1 MLDSLESSDLLQRR
15 GCALA
20 KTTSTPGQEIRLEKL
35 TKRYP
40 NQGKDAVKEFNLTIP
55 AGELVVFVGPS
66 GCGKT
71 TTMKMINRII
81 EPSSGDILIG
91 GRNVT
96 HTPAHELRR
105 NIGYVIQQI
114 GLFPHLTIGSNVA
127 TVPQLLGWSKE
138 DIRARVDEMLTLV
151 GLEPSEYRDR
161 YPKQLSGGQ
170 QQRVGVARAL
180 AADPAVLLMDEPFGA
195 TDPITRVRLQ
205 KEFKTLQRE
214 LKKTVVFV
222 THDFEEALLLGD
234 RIAVLSEQSHVEQY
248 GTPLEI
254 LSAPATEKVKSF
266 VGEAASVR
274 MLALISLSSLTLI
287 PGTGDG
293 PTLSGEATLREAMEQ
308 FISGQ
313 KIVNVGSQGHIT
325 FEALQAA
332 IHTARVE
339 Q

>member
-1 MLDSLESSDLLQRR
+1 MSSVH
-15 GCALA
+15 
-20 KTTSTPGQEIRLEKL
+20 GQEIKLEKL

-40 NQGKDAVKEFNLTIP
+40 NTAKDAVKEFSLTIP

-81 EPSSGDILIG
+81 EPTSGKILIG
-91 GRNVT
+91 GEDVT
-96 HTPAHELRR
+96 HTPAFELRR

-114 GLFPHLTIGSNVA
+114 GLFPHMTIAANVA
-127 TVPQLLGWSKE
+127 TVPNLLGWDKA
-138 DIRARVDEMLTLV
+138 RTKARVNELLELV
-151 GLEPSEYRDR
+151 GLDPAEYSNR

-205 KEFKTLQRE
+205 KEFRALQRE

-254 LSAPATEKVKSF
+254 LSAPATDRVKSF

-274 MLALISLSSLTLI
+274 MLGLVSLKEIDVLT
-287 PGTGDG
+287 GTNGTVTVPETG
-293 PTLSGEATLREAMEQ
+293 TLREAMEQ
-308 FISGQ
+308 FIGGADSINIGTR
-313 KIVNVGSQGHIT
+313 GHLT
-325 FEALQAA
+325 FDALQNVIAKTRS
-332 IHTARVE
+332 TAMHS
-339 Q
+339 

>member
-1 MLDSLESSDLLQRR
+1 LSSVH
-15 GCALA
+15 
-20 KTTSTPGQEIRLEKL
+20 GQEIKLEKL

-40 NQGKDAVKEFNLTIP
+40 NTAKDAVKEFSLTIP

-81 EPSSGDILIG
+81 EPTSGKILIG
-91 GRNVT
+91 GEDVT
-96 HTPAHELRR
+96 HTPAFELRR

-114 GLFPHLTIGSNVA
+114 GLFPHMTIAANVA
-127 TVPQLLGWSKE
+127 TVPNLLGWDKAKTK
-138 DIRARVDEMLTLV
+138 ARVNELLELV
-151 GLEPSEYRDR
+151 GLDPAEYSNR

-205 KEFKTLQRE
+205 KEFRALQRE

-254 LSAPATEKVKSF
+254 LSAPATDRVKSF

-274 MLALISLSSLTLI
+274 MLGLVSLKEIDVLT
-287 PGTGDG
+287 GTNGTVTVPETG
-293 PTLSGEATLREAMEQ
+293 TLREAMEQ
-308 FISGQ
+308 FIGGADSINIGTR
-313 KIVNVGSQGHIT
+313 GHLT
-325 FEALQAA
+325 FDALQNVIAKTRS
-332 IHTARVE
+332 TAMHS
-339 Q
+339 

>member
-1 MLDSLESSDLLQRR
+1 MANTHS
-15 GCALA
+15 
-20 KTTSTPGQEIRLEKL
+20 STPGQEIRIEKL

-40 NQGKDAVKEFNLTIP
+40 NQSKDAVKEFNLVIP

-81 EPSSGDILIG
+81 EPTSGAILIG
-91 GRNVT
+91 GKDVT

-127 TVPQLLGWSKE
+127 TVPQLLGWDKAR
-138 DIRARVDEMLTLV
+138 IRAR
-151 GLEPSEYRDR
+151 
-161 YPKQLSGGQ
+161 
-170 QQRVGVARAL
+170 GVARAL
-180 AADPAVLLMDEPFGA
+180 AADPSVLLMDEPFGA

-205 KEFKTLQRE
+205 KEFRALQRE

-234 RIAVLSEQSHVEQY
+234 RIAVLSDQSHVEQY

-254 LSAPATEKVKSF
+254 LSNPATDKVKSF

-274 MLALISLSSLTLI
+274 MLALVSLGTVEVL
-287 PGTGDG
+287 PGKADG
-293 PTLSGEATLREAMEQ
+293 PTLSINATLREAMEK
-308 FISGQ
+308 FIGGATA
-313 KIVNVGSQGHIT
+313 VNVDDRGHLTFASLQEAIT
-325 FEALQAA
+325 
-332 IHTARVE
+332 HARSKVA
-339 Q
+339 

>member
-1 MLDSLESSDLLQRR
+1 LPSVHGE
-15 GCALA
+15 
-20 KTTSTPGQEIRLEKL
+20 EIRLEKL

-40 NQGKDAVKEFNLTIP
+40 NTEKDAVKEFNLTIP

-81 EPSSGDILIG
+81 EPTSGKILIG
-91 GRNVT
+91 GKDVT

-114 GLFPHLTIGSNVA
+114 GLFPHMKISDNVA
-127 TVPQLLGWSKE
+127 TVPNLLGWEKE
-138 DIRARVDEMLTLV
+138 RTKKRVHELLHLV
-151 GLEPSEYRDR
+151 GLDPDEYGNR

-205 KEFKTLQRE
+205 KEFRALQRE

-254 LSAPATEKVKSF
+254 LSNPATDRVKSF
-266 VGEAASVR
+266 VGEAAAVR
-274 MLALISLSSLTLI
+274 MLALVGLAGIDVL
-287 PGTGDG
+287 PGT
-293 PTLSGEATLREAMEQ
+293 PAAVTVSESATLREAMEQ
-308 FISGQ
+308 FISGADS
-313 KIVNVGSQGHIT
+313 INIGSRGHLT
-325 FEALQAA
+325 FDALQEAIAKTRAA
-332 IHTARVE
+332 AK
-339 Q
+339 

>member
-1 MLDSLESSDLLQRR
+1 MANTHS
-15 GCALA
+15 
-20 KTTSTPGQEIRLEKL
+20 STPGQEIRLEKL

-40 NQGKDAVKEFNLTIP
+40 NQSKDAVKEFNLVIP

-81 EPSSGDILIG
+81 EPTSGAILIG
-91 GRNVT
+91 GKDVT

-114 GLFPHLTIGSNVA
+114 GLFPHLTIGSNGA
-127 TVPQLLGWSKE
+127 TVPQLLGWDKAR
-138 DIRARVDEMLTLV
+138 IRARVDELLTLV
-151 GLEPSEYRDR
+151 GLDPNEYRDR

-180 AADPAVLLMDEPFGA
+180 AADPSVLLMDEPFGA

-205 KEFKTLQRE
+205 KEFRALQRE

-234 RIAVLSEQSHVEQY
+234 RIAVLSDQSHVEQY

-254 LSAPATEKVKSF
+254 LSNPATDKVKSF

-274 MLALISLSSLTLI
+274 MLALVSLGTVEVL
-287 PGTGDG
+287 PGKADG
-293 PTLSGEATLREAMEQ
+293 PTLSINATLREAMEK
-308 FISGQ
+308 FIGGATA
-313 KIVNVGSQGHIT
+313 VNVDDRGHLTFASLQEAIT
-325 FEALQAA
+325 
-332 IHTARVE
+332 HARSKVA
-339 Q
+339 

>member
-1 MLDSLESSDLLQRR
+1 M
-15 GCALA
+15 
-20 KTTSTPGQEIRLEKL
+20 
-35 TKRYP
+35 
-40 NQGKDAVKEFNLTIP
+40 KEFTLTIP

-81 EPSSGDILIG
+81 EPSSGQIFIG
-91 GRNVT
+91 GKDVT
-96 HTPAHELRR
+96 HTPAYELRR

-114 GLFPHLTIGSNVA
+114 GLFPHMKIAENVA
-127 TVPQLLGWSKE
+127 TVPNLLGWDRERTKK
-138 DIRARVDEMLTLV
+138 RVHELLHLV
-151 GLEPSEYRDR
+151 GLDPAEYADR

-205 KEFKTLQRE
+205 KEFRALQRE

-234 RIAVLSEQSHVEQY
+234 RIAILSEQSTVEQY

-254 LSAPATEKVKSF
+254 LSSPASDRVKSF
-266 VGEAASVR
+266 VGEAAAVR
-274 MLALISLSSLTLI
+274 MLGLVGLAGIELLA
-287 PGTGDG
+287 GT
-293 PTLSGEATLREAMEQ
+293 PAEVTIAESGTLREAMEQ
-308 FISGQ
+308 FISGADS
-313 KIVNVGSQGHIT
+313 INIGTRGHLT
-325 FEALQAA
+325 FDALQNVIASTRA
-332 IHTARVE
+332 TAN
-339 Q
+339 